1 MEKAAIED
9 IIRKALV
16 CRLGLCDGD
25 RPYVVPLSFGYRDGV
40 LYFHGGAKGTKARIL
55 RKSNNVCFEM
65 DVDVALSPSDEPCRC
80 GLKYRSVIGQGKA
93 YFIDDPDGKR
103 DALNVIMGQYVEG
116 TYEFSDEAVRRT
128 TVFRVEIES
137 MTGKQRGY

>member
-1 MEKAAIED
+1 
-9 IIRKALV
+9 
-16 CRLGLCDGD
+16 
-25 RPYVVPLSFGYRDGV
+25 
-40 LYFHGGAKGTKARIL
+40 
-55 RKSNNVCFEM
+55 M